1 MEKSII
7 RTTSIL
13 KRKGGSLIMNVVE
26 KALQAASIAHQNQ
39 YRKNTDIPYITHP
52 VAVGMMLMKEGYN
65 AEMIAAGILHDT
77 VEDTEVTLNDI
88 ERDFGPIIARIVEGC
103 SEPNKSLPWKE
114 RKEHTIEF
122 LRTAPEE
129 IRVVAC
135 ADKLHNIRSII
146 QDYEQLGDAVWERFN
161 AGKEHQAWYYTNIVR
176 SLGHISSFPL
186 LVELQN
192 DVQLLFEK

>member
-1 MEKSII
+1 
-7 RTTSIL
+7 
-13 KRKGGSLIMNVVE
+13 MNVVE